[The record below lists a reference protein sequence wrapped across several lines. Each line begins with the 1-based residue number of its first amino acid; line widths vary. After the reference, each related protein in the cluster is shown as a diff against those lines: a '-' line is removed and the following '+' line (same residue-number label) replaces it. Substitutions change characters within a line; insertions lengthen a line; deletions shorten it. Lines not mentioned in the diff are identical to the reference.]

1 MESYKGISTR
11 TVIIVG
17 SLILILTIGFH
28 FYMLHDLS
36 AFKSRVRASSVVH
49 ARNTLVSQNT
59 EGISTQTGEVV
70 AAKSAQTT
78 NAKNKRLVDTSS
90 SQESAGCGGCGCQ

>member
-1 MESYKGISTR
+1 MESHKGISTR

-36 AFKSRVRASSVVH
+36 AFKSRVRAASVVH

-59 EGISTQTGEVV
+59 QEISTQTGEVV
-70 AAKSAQTT
+70 AAKSVQAT
-78 NAKNKRLVDTSS
+78 NAESKRLVAPPS
-90 SQESAGCGGCGCQ
+90 SQESVGCGGCGCQ